1 MILRSFPFFLR
12 FDDLWLDMATSNND
26 KNNKKNNK
34 NNNNSDND
42 NDNDTSSG

>member
-1 MILRSFPFFLR
+1 MILHSFHFFRR

-26 KNNKKNNK
+26 KNNNN

>member
-1 MILRSFPFFLR
+1 MILRSFHFFRR

-26 KNNKKNNK
+26 KNNNN

-42 NDNDTSSG
+42 KDNDTSSG

>member
-1 MILRSFPFFLR
+1 MILRSFHFFRR

-26 KNNKKNNK
+26 KNKNK
-34 NNNNSDND
+34 NNNSDND

>member
-1 MILRSFPFFLR
+1 MILRSFYFRR

>member
-1 MILRSFPFFLR
+1 MILRSFHFFRR

-26 KNNKKNNK
+26 KNNK

>member
-1 MILRSFPFFLR
+1 MILRSFHFFRR

-26 KNNKKNNK
+26 KNNKKK
-34 NNNNSDND
+34 NNSDND

>member
-1 MILRSFPFFLR
+1 MILRSFHFFRR

-26 KNNKKNNK
+26 NNNKK
-34 NNNNSDND
+34 NNNSDND

>member
-1 MILRSFPFFLR
+1 MILRSFHFFRR

-26 KNNKKNNK
+26 KNNKKNN
-34 NNNNSDND
+34 NSDND

>member
-1 MILRSFPFFLR
+1 MILRSFPFFRR

-26 KNNKKNNK
+26 KNNKNK

>member
-1 MILRSFPFFLR
+1 MILRSFHFFRR

-26 KNNKKNNK
+26 KNNNN

-42 NDNDTSSG
+42 NDNDTSCG

>member
-1 MILRSFPFFLR
+1 MILRSFHFFRR

-26 KNNKKNNK
+26 KNNNN

>member
-1 MILRSFPFFLR
+1 MILRSFHFFRR

-26 KNNKKNNK
+26 KNNN

>member
-1 MILRSFPFFLR
+1 MILRSFHFRR

-26 KNNKKNNK
+26 KNNNK

-42 NDNDTSSG
+42 NDTSSG

>member
-26 KNNKKNNK
+26 KNNKNK

>member
-1 MILRSFPFFLR
+1 MILRSFHFFRR

-26 KNNKKNNK
+26 KNNNK
-34 NNNNSDND
+34 NNNSDND

>member
-1 MILRSFPFFLR
+1 MILRSFHFFRR

-26 KNNKKNNK
+26 KNIK